1 MKILISLSFMLI
13 SYYSL
18 AMSDTEAFFTFN
30 GKETAM
36 IKKAVPTN
44 IEVYFKDKHSNEMEK
59 DFKIMHGKIMHMVI
73 YKHDLSVFK
82 HVHPYFD
89 PITGRFQVTINM
101 PHSDPDNFDLTDTII
116 EPGMYMVMA
125 DVDIKGKGMRM
136 GHSHLHVMGDSKHSM
151 LIADPIDANGVI
163 HKIFNTKFKV
173 ALDWQETHGC
183 KARLID
189 FNLSLTDLDS
199 NPVDI
204 QPWLQTG
211 GHSVVISQTN
221 KNPQSNKLS
230 FGHMHAPEPLD
241 KKSFIFSYY
250 DQSTLSKGLNKI
262 WFQIKVQNKVLTI
275 PFVFNLN
282 RMSQNDEC

>member
-1 MKILISLSFMLI
+1 MKISILIPILLLSLSSI
-13 SYYSL
+13 
-18 AMSDTEAFFTFN
+18 AMTDTEAFFTFN
-30 GKETAM
+30 GQKEAM
-36 IKKAVPTN
+36 IKKGVPTN
-44 IEVYFKDKHSNEMEK
+44 IEIYFKDKHSGEMEK

-101 PHSDPDNFDLTDTII
+101 PHSDPDNFDLTNTIV

-136 GHSHLHVMGDSKHSM
+136 GHSHLHVMGSAQHSM
-151 LIADPIDANGVI
+151 LVADPVDSNGVI
-163 HKIFNTKFKV
+163 NKVFNNKFKV
-173 ALDWQETHGC
+173 SLDWQETQGC

-189 FNLSLTDLDS
+189 FNLNLTDLNS

-221 KNPQSNKLS
+221 KNPQTKKLS

-250 DQSTLSKGLNKI
+250 DQSILSEGLNKI
-262 WFQIKVQNKVLTI
+262 WFQIKVEDKVQTI
-275 PFVFNLN
+275 PFIFNLKK
-282 RMSQNDEC
+282 MSDIDEC